1 MDLILFERT
10 SGRELTR
17 YEMIE
22 DLTFNI
28 DEFSGIMEMRLLL
41 DVELDLSDVSLT
53 LRPDITYKIVK
64 R

>member
-41 DVELDLSDVSLT
+41 DVELDLSDVSLI